1 MANPTGFN
9 FDNFLPGF
17 DFLKQFAQANPAASM
32 PAGAQWVTP
41 TLDPVELDKRIQD
54 LKSVQ
59 FWLDQNAKAL
69 SATIQALEVQRM
81 TLATLQSMNVGMADV
96 AAAMAGKPAQ
106 AATAS
111 AETKASTG
119 QSTVDPMQWWSA
131 IGQQFQTIASQ
142 AVADMQKHAN
152 TFATATDKA
161 APASAT
167 QPRQPNPAQ
176 PGPVKLR
183 RLAPPAPPQNRVP
196 SPEKP
201 SLDESLSERPCHASA
216 LADGG

>member
-1 MANPTGFN
+1 MASAAPFN
-9 FDNFLPGF
+9 FENLMPGF
-17 DFLKQFAQANPAASM
+17 DFLKQFAAAGG
-32 PAGAQWVTP
+32 PAGMPQAAQWVTP
-41 TLDPVELDKRIQD
+41 TLDPKELEKRIQE

-81 TLATLQSMNVGMADV
+81 TLSTLQSMNVGMADV

-119 QSTVDPMQWWSA
+119 QSTVDPMQWWGA

-152 TFATATDKA
+152 TFATATDNA

-167 QPRQPNPAQ
+167 PASATKPRAARPRQTASSRATRPAAKPRSQPRKA
-176 PGPVKLR
+176 
-183 RLAPPAPPQNRVP
+183 
-196 SPEKP
+196 KP
-201 SLDESLSERPCHASA
+201 
-216 LADGG
+216 